1 MTAADVRLVDNG
13 DGWRLA
19 LKRTPAHGRA
29 LAAVL
34 LVPGYGM
41 NSFIFGFHPSG
52 LSLEAYLASRGLDVY
67 SVDLRAQGRSE
78 NAGGGKRF
86 GLGDLAV
93 TDLGAAI
100 EGVRAWSGQGTVDLV
115 GCSLGAALSFAHV
128 ACVPGAPVRSLVSL
142 GGLVTWVDPH
152 LLVRVAF
159 ASPWFVGMVPMG
171 GTRKMAG
178 RALPL
183 LARVAP
189 RLLSLYVHAQSTDLS
204 HAPTMVNTVEDP
216 SPHMNREI
224 AEWVGRR
231 ELVVRDVNVSR
242 ALRTMEN
249 PVLVVVAN
257 QDGIVPPATGRAIYD
272 EVGSLR
278 KELVCVGDAERPIA
292 HADLFVARGAQERV
306 FAPIAE
312 FLTRPSGGA

>member
-1 MTAADVRLVDNG
+1 MTLADVRLMDDR
-13 DGWRLA
+13 DGWRIA
-19 LKRTPAHGRA
+19 LKRTPAKGRA
-29 LAAVL
+29 LSAVL

-78 NAGGGKRF
+78 NAGGDKRF
-86 GLGDLAV
+86 GLGELAI

-100 EGVRAWSGQGTVDLV
+100 AGVRAWSGKDTVDLV

-128 ACVPGAPVRSLVSL
+128 ACVPAAKVRALVSL

-152 LLVRVAF
+152 PLVKAAF
-159 ASPWFVGMVPMG
+159 ASPRLVGMVPMG
-171 GTRKMAG
+171 GTRAMAR

-189 RLLSLYVHAQSTDLS
+189 KLLSIYMHAQSTDLS
-204 HAPTMVNTVEDP
+204 HAPTMINTVEDP
-216 SPHMNREI
+216 NPSMNREI
-224 AEWVGRR
+224 AEWIGRR
-231 ELVVRDVNVSR
+231 ELVVRGVNVSR
-242 ALRTMEN
+242 ALRTMDN
-249 PVLVVVAN
+249 PVLCVVAN
-257 QDGIVPPATGRAIYD
+257 QDGIVPPKTGRAIYD
-272 EVGSLR
+272 EVGSSR
-278 KELVCVGDAERPIA
+278 KELVCVGDAALPIA

-306 FAPIAE
+306 FAPIAS
-312 FLTRPSGGA
+312 FLTG